1 MTLQT
6 QASLDSRIGG
16 ILLEYAQV
24 AKPLPLSHSL
34 SLRND
39 LAIESLSLVSVVLR
53 IGDEFGV
60 DIANTDTELE
70 LSRFETVGDMLALA
84 QSLQSQVQIPQVS

>member
-1 MTLQT
+1 VALQT
-6 QASLDSRIGG
+6 DKSLEDRISG
-16 ILLEYAQV
+16 ILLEYAQNTLQSQ
-24 AKPLPLSHSL
+24 ALSASQ

-60 DIANTDTELE
+60 DIASSGGELE
-70 LSRFETVGDMLALA
+70 LSSFETVGDMWRLG
-84 QSLQSQVQIPQVS
+84 QSFLQTSTC